1 MTTGESAAQHGVEAH
16 LARHGKV
23 AYMHIPATDVARS
36 GQFYAGVF
44 GWTLHDRG
52 SATRLAFT
60 DASGE
65 MIGAFVTDV
74 EPSRDSGVLP
84 YVYVEHIDDVVEKIE
99 ARGGEIVRSV
109 YAEGDLWVA
118 TFRDPAGN
126 IIGIWQGGPR

>member
-1 MTTGESAAQHGVEAH
+1 MASENAAEVPGVDAN
-16 LARHGKV
+16 LSRNGKV
-23 AYMHIPATDVARS
+23 AYMHIPALDVRRS
-36 GQFYAGVF
+36 GEFYAKVF

-52 SATRLAFT
+52 STARLAFT

-65 MIGAFVTDV
+65 MIGAFVTELTPGV
-74 EPSRDSGVLP
+74 PGVLP
-84 YVYVEHIDDVVEKIE
+84 YIYVTRIDETVAQIE
-99 ARGGEIVRSV
+99 ANGGAIVRPV